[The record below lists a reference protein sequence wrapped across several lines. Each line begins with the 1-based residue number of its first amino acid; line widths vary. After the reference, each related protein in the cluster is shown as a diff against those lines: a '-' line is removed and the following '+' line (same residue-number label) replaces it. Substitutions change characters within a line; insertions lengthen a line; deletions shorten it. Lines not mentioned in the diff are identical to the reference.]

1 MAVRRIL
8 FTLLAIVALSFS
20 LCVSVSATEAEI
32 SDEILLDI
40 PDRMKEEFSIEG
52 NDTENNIEE
61 LGNAVVKMSSVE
73 QLFSRLLDI
82 AGVQADGALKLF
94 LTICAL
100 LMISSVFR
108 TAGSSLDNGALG
120 SAIRF
125 CAVGAL
131 FAIVVYSQYSH
142 FERVEAF
149 FESIGEIMRSMI
161 PVTATIW
168 ALGGNVGSASVGS
181 SSLYLMLNV
190 SERLFG
196 ITVIPVC
203 SVIGVLGLCEAISD
217 EMKTGRLLAAI
228 KKIYGFFLGIVMTI
242 LLSSLALQTSI
253 SASADS
259 TAARAAR
266 MVSGS
271 FIPILGGSIAETLR
285 TVSGGVAYLKNIF
298 GIGGILMIFG
308 TLAPIAISMLL
319 TRVTLLITSGL
330 ADLLGCP
337 NESRLLENLGETF
350 GTMLAV
356 CVSVSVMFILS
367 LCIFIQSVIA
377 VA

>member
-1 MAVRRIL
+1 MSFPIELKRPLVILDIESTGVSPRRDRIIE
-8 FTLLAIVALSFS
+8 LADGKVIDDVEFEDSR
-20 LCVSVSATEAEI
+20 EAFAEQGI
-32 SDEILLDI
+32 TYGEGEILLSSSYRLTEA
-40 PDRMKEEFSIEG
+40 DREQINSYLASLEEGKRVTLRAHTATRSRKKTEEKE
-52 NDTENNIEE
+52 
-61 LGNAVVKMSSVE
+61 
-73 QLFSRLLDI
+73 
-82 AGVQADGALKLF
+82 GVFAPLSLIRSKLPLKAAFRIGAGALKHKK
-94 LTICAL
+94 
-100 LMISSVFR
+100 FR
-108 TAGSSLDNGALG
+108 L
-120 SAIRF
+120 
-125 CAVGAL
+125 
-131 FAIVVYSQYSH
+131 
-142 FERVEAF
+142 
-149 FESIGEIMRSMI
+149 
-161 PVTATIW
+161 
-168 ALGGNVGSASVGS
+168 
-181 SSLYLMLNV
+181 
-190 SERLFG
+190 
-196 ITVIPVC
+196 
-203 SVIGVLGLCEAISD
+203 
-217 EMKTGRLLAAI
+217 
-228 KKIYGFFLGIVMTI
+228 VMTI
-242 LLSSLALQTSI
+242 LLSSLAVQTAI